1 MMMKWSEWFERWGMS
16 SLELSAGFLKAN
28 FEPRDPDRNAA
39 WALYVELITR
49 ITSQPLGDDEGDE
62 ETALKSVYSLFSLTR
77 EVLKKEGRLGDSFA
91 KLAIPILNQVV
102 RPFTAK
108 WQQLSGR
115 HAFDDIQ
122 NKRQFRAELV
132 LLQEQ
137 LNIYTHMLADMA
149 DVEELHAQLTS
160 NPFLPIR
167 LSAEDAGVASDGW

>member
-1 MMMKWSEWFERWGMS
+1 MMMKWSDWLERWGMS

-62 ETALKSVYSLFSLTR
+62 ETALKSVYSLFPLTR
-77 EVLKKEGRLGDSFA
+77 EVLKNEGRLGDSFA

-108 WQQLSGR
+108 WHRLSGK

-122 NKRQFRAELV
+122 SKQQFRAELV

-137 LNIYTHMLADMA
+137 LNIYTYMLADMA
-149 DVEELHAQLTS
+149 GVEELHAQLTS
-160 NPFLPIR
+160 NPSLSSR
-167 LSAEDAGVASDGW
+167 LSAGDAGAASDGW